1 MKVRENCHPFPG
13 PSEAPRAPVSTC
25 ERIRRIVKWPPS
37 FSPGCTQM
45 LNNAT
50 CMKHGPRPARSR
62 PRSRNGAPLGQHC
75 LRKRRAC
82 FPRSREARP
91 PPSFM
96 MLTDKPM
103 HGHPSPTPI
112 KKRLGWAFLT
122 LLGALRFPIQTHLG
136 WASST
141 EAQLKVTQILCST
154 TVSFRLSPG
163 PRRKNA
169 I

>member
-1 MKVRENCHPFPG
+1 MKVCETYSPFPG
-13 PSEAPRAPVSTC
+13 PSEVPRAPVSNC
-25 ERIRRIVKWPPS
+25 EMIRRIVKWPPS
-37 FSPGCTQM
+37 FSLGRIQM

-50 CMKHGPRPARSR
+50 CMKHGPRPARSS
-62 PRSRNGAPLGQHC
+62 PRSRNGAPLRQHW

-82 FPRSREARP
+82 LPRSGEARP

-112 KKRLGWAFLT
+112 KKRFGCAFLT
-122 LLGALRFPIQTHLG
+122 PLGALRFPIQTHSG